1 MTTEDQDAK
10 LPGCTNASQCSDTFF
25 WCCFFFFLRVN
36 ISNATLSKSLKYTM
50 VTKLS
55 ELFIGD
61 SSLNLL
67 AKPVLHS
74 LKCFQLNSQEKEIDV
89 FL

>member
-1 MTTEDQDAK
+1 MTTKDQDAQ
-10 LPGCTNASQCSDTFF
+10 LSGCTNAWQCSDTL
-25 WCCFFFFLRVN
+25 FFLGVN
-36 ISNATLSKSLKYTM
+36 ISSATSSRSLKYTM

-67 AKPVLHS
+67 ARPVLHLS
-74 LKCFQLNSQEKEIDV
+74 KCFQLNSQEKEIDV